1 MITIETNRISG
12 VNGFQIKVT
21 SDALITDIY
30 IDTQKTF
37 NCGEDESS
45 NAYHIEISEEGNTE
59 DEGMYSHIERIYLD
73 NITPSATRN
82 ALLNSNVETDLFIIY
97 AYNEDSYSNKELF
110 YDSRALKDYVFNAL
124 YNSIISTKCCEI
136 NTSSTDLLLL
146 YNAFNL
152 AISYKD
158 KIFFWNKLHLSNFT
172 NNSNCSCNG

>member
-12 VNGFQIKVT
+12 VNGFQIKVI

-37 NCGEDESS
+37 NCGENESV
-45 NAYHIEISEEGNTE
+45 NAYHIEVSEEDNTE
-59 DEGMYSHIERIYLD
+59 ESGIYSYQREVYLD
-73 NITPSATRN
+73 NIFPSLTGN

-110 YDSRALKDYVFNAL
+110 YDSRVLQNYVFNVL

-136 NTSSTDLLLL
+136 NKNSTDLLLL

-152 AISYKD
+152 ATSYKD